1 MSRSRMSE
9 QVEQYLAFRRAMGFD
24 LRGEGYQLHA
34 FARFADETGRHTGP
48 LTTDL
53 LLRWVQTAKKPGP
66 VTAARRVEVLR
77 PFLKYY
83 RQFDPACPVLP
94 LGLCGPAHRRIS
106 PHIYTEAEISELLA
120 AAHELKPDGPRPLT
134 YVTLFGILAATGM
147 RLSEALHLE
156 QADVNLKQSALTVRE
171 TKFKKSR
178 LVPLH
183 SSATEAL
190 SRYAK
195 ACVTISRQP
204 GVRTFFLTAS
214 GRSIPHRTVH
224 HTFDV
229 LRRRLGWVARGGHP
243 QPRIHDLRHTFIC
256 RALLRGQQQNQLD
269 HVADA
274 IATYVGHAKVSDT
287 YWYVTAIPELM
298 GIASERFSRF
308 SSERMPMKSTPQT
321 HFAKSGTGV
330 LSRSSDSPAE
340 LQSTNCGG
348 LSRLFPAIVR
358 VCPRTPKQAYRPFG
372 PRRSR
377 CFSGPGVFG
386 SSRESPEKL
395 HPQSERPIGGDTVL
409 LAFCGSEGPAIA
421 GHHPARARHPD
432 ETSQPAVGWVPVAR
446 RGTSANQCSR
456 SFHTIRTTRSGF
468 LGHTLQHRRSRV

>member
-34 FARFADETGRHTGP
+34 FARFADETSRHTGP

-77 PFLKYY
+77 PFLKYC

-94 LGLCGPAHRRIS
+94 LGFCGPAHRRIP

-120 AAHELKPDGPRPLT
+120 AARELKPEGPRPLT
-134 YVTLFGILAATGM
+134 YVTLFGILAVTGM

-178 LVPLH
+178 VVPLH
-183 SSATEAL
+183 SSTTEAL

-214 GRSIPHRTVH
+214 GRSMPHRTVH

-256 RALLRGQQQNQLD
+256 RALLRGQQQNRLD

-298 GIASERFSRF
+298 GIASDRFSRF
-308 SSERMPMKSTPQT
+308 SSEECR
-321 HFAKSGTGV
+321 
-330 LSRSSDSPAE
+330 
-340 LQSTNCGG
+340 
-348 LSRLFPAIVR
+348 
-358 VCPRTPKQAYRPFG
+358 
-372 PRRSR
+372 
-377 CFSGPGVFG
+377 
-386 SSRESPEKL
+386 
-395 HPQSERPIGGDTVL
+395 
-409 LAFCGSEGPAIA
+409 
-421 GHHPARARHPD
+421 
-432 ETSQPAVGWVPVAR
+432 
-446 RGTSANQCSR
+446 
-456 SFHTIRTTRSGF
+456 
-468 LGHTLQHRRSRV
+468 